1 MAFKDLIGKAQELTD
16 TTTQAAGKYI
26 DEFNE
31 ALPTMRALG
40 FTVKDLRVGMG
51 LVPDIGLKLI
61 ASTDTVDAKR

>member
-31 ALPTMRALG
+31 ALPTMQALG
-40 FTVKDLRVGMG
+40 FTVKDLRVG
-51 LVPDIGLKLI
+51 IGGGAGHRI
-61 ASTDTVDAKR
+61 EADRVDRYGR